1 MINTFFSAKLIDF
14 NTIKVGFFSS
24 IGKADNVPIILYDDH
39 GLVEKLQITN
49 QSFLSGLVV
58 YECKT
63 KDKIK
68 LGRDYSIG
76 IESFGIVP
84 LNVNDLVFSSE
95 FDKVYYYDK
104 NDLGAT
110 YTKDETT
117 FKVWAPLASKVVLMI
132 KKPGESFQTYKMLR
146 EEKGVYAIT
155 LKGDYDGYF
164 YRYQVKNSAITY
176 ITSDPYGL
184 SSDANGK
191 NSVVIDLNKT
201 KIDLNENVPP
211 IYKNYVDTI
220 IYELNVRDFTIS
232 QYSNIKNRG
241 KFLGLTEEGVKTN
254 SGLPSGVDYLKS
266 LNITHVQLLPVLDFK
281 TVDEE
286 HPDKTYNWGY
296 DPQQYFTL
304 EGSYS
309 TNPNDPYARIIE
321 FKKMISTLHKN
332 GLRVNLDVV
341 YNHVYEYQM
350 STFEKIVPNY
360 YFRRQKNGLLCNGT
374 GCGNDL
380 ASERPM
386 VKKLIIDSLS
396 YLLKEFK
403 VDGFRFDLFGII
415 DIDTSK
421 EIVASLRKI
430 NPNVMI
436 YGEGWDMPTELPHDK
451 KTTIY
456 NSFQVP
462 DIAFFNDFFRDT
474 VRGGNFGGPKGYL
487 LGNTSLVNDFKFC
500 LMGSVVDYDHFKAR
514 FKNPNQSI
522 NYAECHDNKTL
533 FDKISEFCRDIDEK
547 EKLRILNLVN
557 GGIALSVGV
566 PFFHAGQEIGQTK
579 YNIDNSYNLGD
590 KYNMFRWDLLEER
603 VENYLYFKSILDYRK
618 NVVTNKIY
626 NTEDVKKETMFL
638 DYHDGTIGFIIHN
651 IETSN
656 ATIEEYL
663 SCFNPTFEN
672 KYIDL
677 NDYYKVVVGI
687 AGQLKNS
694 DVYTR
699 NFVLE
704 KNCVNGFYKKR

>member
-1 MINTFFSAKLIDF
+1 
-14 NTIKVGFFSS
+14 
-24 IGKADNVPIILYDDH
+24 
-39 GLVEKLQITN
+39 
-49 QSFLSGLVV
+49 
-58 YECKT
+58 
-63 KDKIK
+63 
-68 LGRDYSIG
+68 
-76 IESFGIVP
+76 
-84 LNVNDLVFSSE
+84 
-95 FDKVYYYDK
+95 
-104 NDLGAT
+104 
-110 YTKDETT
+110 
-117 FKVWAPLASKVVLMI
+117 
-132 KKPGESFQTYKMLR
+132 
-146 EEKGVYAIT
+146 
-155 LKGDYDGYF
+155 
-164 YRYQVKNSAITY
+164 
-176 ITSDPYGL
+176 
-184 SSDANGK
+184 
-191 NSVVIDLNKT
+191 
-201 KIDLNENVPP
+201 
-211 IYKNYVDTI
+211 
-220 IYELNVRDFTIS
+220 
-232 QYSNIKNRG
+232 
-241 KFLGLTEEGVKTN
+241 
-254 SGLPSGVDYLKS
+254 
-266 LNITHVQLLPVLDFK
+266 
-281 TVDEE
+281 
-286 HPDKTYNWGY
+286 
-296 DPQQYFTL
+296 
-304 EGSYS
+304 
-309 TNPNDPYARIIE
+309 
-321 FKKMISTLHKN
+321 MISTLHKN

-360 YFRRQKNGLLCNGT
+360 YFRRQKNGLLCNGS

-500 LMGSVVDYDHFKAR
+500 LMGSAVDYAHFKAR

-656 ATIEEYL
+656 ATTEEYL

-677 NDYYKVVVGI
+677 NDYYKVVAGI